1 MSEERRSRVLGAV
14 RRWVA
19 RSVVRPVEE
28 RLARVVRTEVERI
41 VVERTATEVQRA
53 VTEVQRAVTELQ
65 RAVWEVE
72 FRARRDLL
80 AAGERAAALSSARFA
95 HRVMPTAREF
105 HDPVSTLVYALEIAP
120 QGGMALECGVFE
132 GRSLAVI
139 ADARKGRE
147 VFGFDS
153 FQGLPED
160 YRPHVRQGAF
170 ALERAPEVEGAE
182 LVVGWFDD
190 TLPGFLDAHPGPVD
204 FLHVD
209 GDLYSSTVTV
219 LRLVGPRLHPGSVVV
234 FDEFFNWPGWEDDGE
249 FRAWQEY
256 LARTGTQ
263 AEYVAYTVNDE
274 QVVVRILEPGDSWT

>member
-1 MSEERRSRVLGAV
+1 MSKERRSSVLGPV
-14 RRWVA
+14 RRWGA
-19 RSVVRPVEE
+19 RSVVRPLEE

-41 VVERTATEVQRA
+41 VVERTATD
-53 VTEVQRAVTELQ
+53 VQRAVTELQ

-120 QGGMALECGVFE
+120 QGGMALEFGVFE

-147 VFGFDS
+147 VYGFDS

-170 ALERAPEVEGAE
+170 AVDRLPQVEGAE

-190 TLPGFLDAHPGPVD
+190 TLPGFLETHPGPVD

-209 GDLYSSTVTV
+209 GDLYSSAVTV
-219 LRLVGPRLHPGSVVV
+219 LDLVGPRLQPGSIVI
-234 FDEFFNWPGWEDDGE
+234 FDEFFNYPGWQKHE
-249 FRAWQEY
+249 FRAWEEY
-256 LARTGTQ
+256 LARTGT
-263 AEYVAYTVNDE
+263 EVTYEAYTSNNE
-274 QVVVRILEPGDSWT
+274 QVVA